1 MQPAQLSRGR
11 STVARDKS
19 PPRAIADGVLPTPE
33 QLAVRVAKW
42 GDMLPRPASP
52 GSITPQT
59 VTAGNTPRGGR
70 KKQRGDQR
78 GPSPRPGKG
87 NRASSSGQGRAQNV
101 AHSPGY
107 KQYVA
112 ATSGHGRRPHSQPP
126 SRTTGYGRGAHSQP
140 PSRTWVAAGDAAP
153 SENLAAALVHRDP
166 QPDLEVIISVVQG
179 GALYIQIFTL

>member
-1 MQPAQLSRGR
+1 M
-11 STVARDKS
+11 
-19 PPRAIADGVLPTPE
+19 PTPE
-33 QLAVRVAKW
+33 ELALRLARFGEV
-42 GDMLPRPASP
+42 LPRPASP
-52 GSITPQT
+52 GSILPQT
-59 VTAGNTPRGGR
+59 VTAGHTPRGGR

-112 ATSGHGRRPHSQPP
+112 ATSG
-126 SRTTGYGRGAHSQP
+126 YGRGAHSQP

-179 GALYIQIFTL
+179 WALYIQIFTF